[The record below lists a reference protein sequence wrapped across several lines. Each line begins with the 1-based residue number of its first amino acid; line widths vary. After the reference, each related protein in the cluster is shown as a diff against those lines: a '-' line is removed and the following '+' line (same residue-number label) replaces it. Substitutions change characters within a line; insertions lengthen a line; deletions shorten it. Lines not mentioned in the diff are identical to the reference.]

1 VKTELF
7 PYFMARVVDAEE
19 CLRRFPFLHENESVF
34 LHLEDSHALW
44 NNGSYLLGKEE
55 IKVFKEKT
63 GGQCVHPPKKG
74 IRLNINSLS
83 AILFGYK
90 RPTELY
96 EMGCLK
102 GSKSEIDLFEKKVPV
117 MKSSFFDFF

>member
-1 VKTELF
+1 
-7 PYFMARVVDAEE
+7 
-19 CLRRFPFLHENESVF
+19 
-34 LHLEDSHALW
+34 
-44 NNGSYLLGKEE
+44 
-55 IKVFKEKT
+55 IKVFKEKN

-90 RPTELY
+90 RPMELY
-96 EMGCLK
+96 EIGYLK
-102 GSKSEIDLFEKKVPV
+102 GSKPEIELLEKTIPP